1 MDQANQ
7 NDWPKENQK
16 KCPIKVIQTATRGP
30 LIDSLSLSL
39 PESINTNCIF
49 VPSLILSLFSVFV
62 GILFCKAKGSGPLSL
77 TTGLVARIW
86 YYRNLWLGTEAL
98 LQAVAGQ
105 GH

>member
-1 MDQANQ
+1 MPHKSNS
-7 NDWPKENQK
+7 NCHKG
-16 KCPIKVIQTATRGP
+16 ATHR
-30 LIDSLSLSL
+30 LSLSL

-86 YYRNLWLGTEAL
+86 YYRNLWLGTEAS